1 MGRYKKAIYYQ
12 DAIGRTPAKD
22 FISRFEVKTRAKILA
37 RVEFLSEHW
46 QETRRPLVDM
56 IDSDL
61 YELRVEFAWNSVR
74 IIYAYMFMNYI
85 VLLHGFQKKQD
96 KISNN
101 DKLKARKRMIDFQT
115 RYKEGKITLK

>member
-12 DAIGRTPAKD
+12 DAIGRKPAKD

-46 QETRRPLVDM
+46 QETHRPLVDM